1 MLFPSKYKLA
11 MIKSTI
17 IKTMIFL
24 LVPLYSVWAQR
35 GFKVTNGEKRLALVM
50 GNAAYQS
57 TSPLA
62 NPVNDARSVA
72 SALKSIGF
80 EVIKVENASL
90 SDMKRKVDDFGVK
103 LKDYDVGLFYYAG
116 HGIQSRGNNYLVPVE
131 ANLVN
136 ERQVEYDC
144 IRADRVLS
152 FMEDARSKVNIVV
165 LDACRN
171 NPFERSWTRS
181 TAGNGLAFM
190 NAPSGSLIAYATSP
204 GSTASD
210 GTGSNGLYTEALL
223 QELYTPDITILQMFQ
238 RVRAKVVDKSGGK
251 QIPWESTSLTGDFF
265 FAGKNTVPINNNNN
279 NVITKNT
286 NNTYDNYKDNSF
298 KASWKTENGKYWLY
312 INGKHSS
319 GTKSTYVGDDVIV
332 YDPNTKTNYMMYG
345 YRNNIDGVEREAVP
359 IYSPSSA
366 FYRSKDGSYWFYLK
380 GSRKSGTKSA
390 WVGNSLLVYEP
401 ESGKHFLLKD
411 YKFRNDNKIYP
422 AEEEFSRTNA
432 FWRQKDGSYWFYFK
446 GEHISGT
453 KNRWS
458 GDDLIVTNPNTG
470 KEYLLED
477 YKQRDDNQLRE
488 AVEYRQY

>member
-1 MLFPSKYKLA
+1 MN
-11 MIKSTI
+11 KSLI
-17 IKTMIFL
+17 IKTLIFL
-24 LVPLYSVWAQR
+24 MIPLYSVLAQR
-35 GFKVTNGEKRLALVM
+35 GFKVTNGEKRLALVI
-50 GNAAYQS
+50 GNAAYTN

-72 SALKSIGF
+72 SALESIGF
-80 EVIKVENASL
+80 DVIKVENASN

-152 FMEDARSKVNIVV
+152 FMEEARSKVNIVV

-181 TAGNGLAFM
+181 TAGSGLAFM

-223 QELYTPDITILQMFQ
+223 RELYTKDITILQMFQ
-238 RVRAKVVDKSGGK
+238 RVRAQVVEKSGGK
-251 QIPWESTSLTGDFF
+251 QIPWESTSLTGDFY
-265 FAGKNTVPINNNNN
+265 FAGKNTVPLNNT
-279 NVITKNT
+279 NVVTNNT
-286 NNTYDNYKDNSF
+286 NNSYNNNSNNSNYSDNSF
-298 KASWKTENGKYWLY
+298 KATWKTENGKYWLY

-319 GTKSTYVGDDVIV
+319 GTKSTFVDDDVIV
-332 YDPNTKTNYMMYG
+332 YDPNTNTNYMMYG
-345 YRNNIDGVEREAVP
+345 YRNNKDGVEREAVP

-366 FYRSKDGSYWFYLK
+366 FYRSKDGSYWFYLE
-380 GSRKSGTKSA
+380 GSRKSGTVSA
-390 WVGNSLLVYEP
+390 WVDNSLLIYEP
-401 ESGKHFLLKD
+401 ESGRHFLLKD
-411 YKFRNDNKIYP
+411 YKFRSNNKIYP
-422 AEEEFSRTNA
+422 AEEEFSRTDA
-432 FWRQKDGSYWFYFK
+432 FWKQKDGSYWFYLK
-446 GEHISGT
+446 GKHISGT

-458 GDDLIVTNPNTG
+458 GDDLIVTNPDTG

-488 AVEYRQY
+488 AVEYRSY